1 MDKGTMMGFY
11 QTCDRRPKLARKIKR
26 TLQGKEKG
34 VSEAKKKGESGK
46 PGERKTALGSG
57 DLPPQKVRYDDDK

>member
-26 TLQGKEKG
+26 TLQGLIKRE
-34 VSEAKKKGESGK
+34 ETRGENRGY
-46 PGERKTALGSG
+46 R
-57 DLPPQKVRYDDDK
+57 R